1 MKTFRTLCSGGE
13 LFGVGARAADWTHVD
28 GYEIDPAIAVI
39 ARLNDFNVR
48 VADVTRIDY
57 ARLPAVDHLHAS
69 PSCKTASQANTAG
82 GETAGDLAVADAIC
96 RAIRAH
102 TGRTFSL
109 ENVWGYRKYES
120 FDRILTTLR
129 ACGFGVHVAHVNA
142 ADFGVPQTRKRL
154 ILRAVRG
161 IERVPGLRPTHGKR
175 GGILLAR
182 WNGWY
187 AAIEDILHTLPP
199 TKPAPWQLARMPKQ
213 IRETMLI
220 GAGGYDGGI
229 VARGADDPVFTITH
243 GGETGSTG
251 NTAQL
256 RAYLV
261 QSKNTNQEWGDGMR
275 DGDEPAFSI
284 VTDPKPSHAPKAYI
298 VGGGNTQLAQ
308 IDSYARPAD
317 EPMFTVSAPDGAR
330 KTTAA
335 YLLDGQTGSYG
346 TNMTMRPGD
355 APAFTMRANSN
366 DRQAVRAYAAGRWV
380 RMTVQA
386 LGRFQTVPDEYRGL
400 TSEINGN
407 GVPCELA
414 RAIMAS
420 MSLC

>member
-199 TKPAPWQLARMPKQ
+199 TEPAPWQLARMPKA
-213 IRETMLI
+213 IRQSI
-220 GAGGYDGGI
+220 
-229 VARGADDPVFTITH
+229 
-243 GGETGSTG
+243 
-251 NTAQL
+251 
-256 RAYLV
+256 LV
-261 QSKNTNQEWGDGMR
+261 QSKNTNQQWGDGMR
-275 DGDEPAFSI
+275 DGDEHAFSI
-284 VTDPKPSHAPKAYI
+284 ATDPKPSHAPKAYLLYEQ
-298 VGGGNTQLAQ
+298 NA
-308 IDSYARPAD
+308 SRPATIRSGD
-317 EPMFTVSAPDGAR
+317 EPAATETTYSTKHPAP
-330 KTTAA
+330 KA
-335 YLLDGQTGSYG
+335 Y
-346 TNMTMRPGD
+346 
-355 APAFTMRANSN
+355 
-366 DRQAVRAYAAGRWV
+366 VGRWV

-386 LGRFQTVPDEYRGL
+386 LGRFQTVPDNYVGL
-400 TSEINGN
+400 TPEINGN

-414 RAIMAS
+414 RQIMR
-420 MSLC
+420 SL